1 MHPVHVSGRRGNRRR
16 HGEVRVCVCNDIMRR
31 RNGAKSHERAGEED
45 RPHSWKVTPTSGRG
59 GRREIKEEEED
70 KGEKV
75 AAAVEVV
82 VGGGGAHKDRG
93 RRRGV

>member
-1 MHPVHVSGRRGNRRR
+1 MDVSGRRGNRRR
-16 HGEVRVCVCNDIMRR
+16 HGEVRACVCVMTSRV
-31 RNGAKSHERAGEED
+31 GETAQKSHKRVGEED
-45 RPHSWKVTPTSGRG
+45 RPHSWKVTPTSGSG

-70 KGEKV
+70 KEEKV

-82 VGGGGAHKDRG
+82 VGGGEGAHKDGG